1 MRSLEAKWTCTYSW
15 VTSSASEAVKQKGYE
30 WMRAYPCSHFAIT
43 PVVISPGR
51 EALKRNGYAL
61 ILEVTSAAS
70 EAVKQ
75 IGYAC
80 THAVIS
86 PACEAVGETHMHLF
100 LGSRRRLKI
109 DQRGAAATTTAT
121 PSPFS
126 VC

>member
-61 ILEVTSAAS
+61 ILEVASAGK
-70 EAVKQ
+70 AVNQ
-75 IGYAC
+75 NGYAF
-80 THAVIS
+80 THVVMS
-86 PACEAVGETHMHLF
+86 PACEAVGGMDMHLF
-100 LGSRRRLKI
+100 LGSLRRLA
-109 DQRGAAATTTAT
+109 Q
-121 PSPFS
+121 P
-126 VC
+126 